1 MTTAFKDPAIPKGST
16 ILVTG
21 VNGLIGSHVAD
32 QLIKF
37 GYKVRGTVR
46 EPSKHKWI
54 EDLFEKSYGP
64 GKIELVSVK
73 DMAVEG
79 AFDEA
84 VKGVSGV
91 AHVASV
97 LTFDSDPEKVIP
109 PVVAGTLNAA
119 KAAAKDP
126 SVKRFVLTSSAVAA
140 TFVNVEKETV
150 VDENSWDEW
159 AVDESKKPIEA
170 HESGI
175 RSYIVYAASKTLGEQ
190 ELWKW
195 YRETKPHFVVN
206 TVLPYANFGLVLDPK
221 NQGTPST
228 AAWVP
233 TLIKGDLEN
242 PSMKTPPQYYV
253 DTQDTALQHVAGL
266 IDPDVKDERIFG
278 FAGKYNFDMVLEI
291 LRKQYPQHKFPE
303 NFHSKFDRTKIAP
316 ATQARGEE
324 VLKRLGR
331 PGWTPFE
338 ESVKK
343 NAEAVL

>member
-1 MTTAFKDPAIPKGST
+1 MTTAFQDPVIPKGST

-54 EDLFEKSYGP
+54 EELFEKSYGP

-73 DMAVEG
+73 DMAADG

-84 VKGVSGV
+84 IKGVSGV

-97 LTFDSDPEKVIP
+97 VSFDLDPEKVIP

-119 KAAAKDP
+119 KAAAKEP

-140 TFVNVEKETV
+140 TFPNSEKENV
-150 VDENSWDEW
+150 IDEKSWNEW
-159 AVDESKKPIEA
+159 SVTESKKKKDED
-170 HESGI
+170 SGV
-175 RSYIVYAASKTLGEQ
+175 RRYTVYAASKTLGEQ

-195 YRETKPHFVVN
+195 YRETKPNFVVN
-206 TVLPYANFGLVLDPK
+206 TVLPYANLGLCLDPK

-233 TLIKGDLEN
+233 ILIKGDMEN
-242 PSMKTPPQYYV
+242 PAMQAPPQYYV

-266 IDPDVKDERIFG
+266 IDPEVKDERIFG
-278 FAGKYNFDMVLEI
+278 FAGKYNLDMILDI
-291 LRKQYPQHKFPE
+291 LRKHYPQHKFPE
-303 NFHSKFDRTKIAP
+303 NFHGNLDLTEIAP
-316 ATQARGEE
+316 LTQARGEE

-331 PGWTPFE
+331 PGWTPLE
-338 ESVKK
+338 VSVKR

>member
-1 MTTAFKDPAIPKGST
+1 MTTAFQDPAIPKGST

-54 EDLFEKSYGP
+54 EELFEKSYGP
-64 GKIELVSVK
+64 GKIELVSMK
-73 DMAVEG
+73 DMAADG

-84 VKGVSGV
+84 IKGNLVTTIFLLFQCSHNVLGVSGV

-97 LTFDSDPEKVIP
+97 VSFDLDPEKVIP

-119 KAAAKDP
+119 KAAAKEP

-140 TFVNVEKETV
+140 TFPNSEKENV
-150 VDENSWDEW
+150 IDEKSWNEW
-159 AVDESKKPIEA
+159 SVNESKRKTDED
-170 HESGI
+170 SGE
-175 RSYIVYAASKTLGEQ
+175 RRYTVYAASKTLGEQ

-195 YRETKPHFVVN
+195 YRETKPNFVVN
-206 TVLPYANFGLVLDPK
+206 TVLPYANLGLCLDPK

-233 TLIKGDLEN
+233 ILIKGDMEN
-242 PSMKTPPQYYV
+242 PAMQAPP
-253 DTQDTALQHVAGL
+253 
-266 IDPDVKDERIFG
+266 
-278 FAGKYNFDMVLEI
+278 
-291 LRKQYPQHKFPE
+291 
-303 NFHSKFDRTKIAP
+303 RTSSSTCP
-316 ATQARGEE
+316 
-324 VLKRLGR
+324 LGV
-331 PGWTPFE
+331 G
-338 ESVKK
+338 
-343 NAEAVL
+343 NY